1 LHLLTFECFL
11 IFAGIICLLAKQ
23 IAFGC
28 ICLSIS
34 LLSFAFILH
43 AYAFASLHL
52 LACYINWCLCICL
65 LCYLF
70 SYIKWCYAFA
80 CLLTS
85 AYSLDSLCFLALFTF
100 VLACLAFDVDI
111 CLLAFSC

>member
-1 LHLLTFECFL
+1 LHLLTFECLL

-34 LLSFAFILH
+34 LVSFAFILH

-52 LACYINWCLCICL
+52 LAYLLIYFYLLYCICL
-65 LCYLF
+65 LRNLF
-70 SYIKWCYAFA
+70 GYIN
-80 CLLTS
+80 
-85 AYSLDSLCFLALFTF
+85 
-100 VLACLAFDVDI
+100 
-111 CLLAFSC
+111 